1 MTGSAEAKKAA
12 KEVEKV
18 LQGKRYRSFLKE
30 MYGDAPDRWSNDLK
44 GWARLRYITNSFTR
58 MRCCDRQGRLEL
70 SYKGSLVHKDRRLV
84 PWFRVPG
91 RATKKHRIVFGHWST
106 LGYVAS
112 HNVWA
117 LDSGCLWG
125 GRLTALRLG
134 SEPEPIQVPCSQA
147 RQPHRDYA

>member
-1 MTGSAEAKKAA
+1 M
-12 KEVEKV
+12 
-18 LQGKRYRSFLKE
+18 
-30 MYGDAPDRWSNDLK
+30 
-44 GWARLRYITNSFTR
+44 
-58 MRCCDRQGRLEL
+58 
-70 SYKGSLVHKDRRLV
+70 
-84 PWFRVPG
+84 
-91 RATKKHRIVFGHWST
+91 VFGHWST
-106 LGYVAS
+106 LGFYQG